1 MPKRKKVQKAPK
13 KTPAPHIAP
22 LQRGL
27 PMPQYNYQSPRTG
40 SFVTR
45 YDEVEE
51 RKKSGDHLPALHNF
65 QLVTQ

>member
-1 MPKRKKVQKAPK
+1 MPKKEKVPAVKK

-27 PMPQYNYQSPRTG
+27 PMPQYDYQNPRTG

-45 YDEVEE
+45 CDEVED
-51 RKKSGDHLPALHNF
+51 RKNPMRCSLRCRI
-65 QLVTQ
+65 QLMTS